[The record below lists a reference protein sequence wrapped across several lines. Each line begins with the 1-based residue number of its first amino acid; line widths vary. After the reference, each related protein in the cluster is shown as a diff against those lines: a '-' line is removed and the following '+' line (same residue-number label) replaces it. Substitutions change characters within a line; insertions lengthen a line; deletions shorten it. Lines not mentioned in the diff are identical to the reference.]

1 MMRLVMKFG
10 GTSVGDGPRIRN
22 VARLARKYYDE
33 GNEVIVVASAM
44 TGVTD
49 KLYEMAQIAKDTCSA
64 ADVEQHF
71 DALAKRH
78 EAAIVD
84 AIDDDRVRQEVRAEI
99 GQRLSELKNALVGVC
114 YLGELTNRSL
124 AYIYSFGERMCVPI
138 LSGSLRSMGVKSR
151 SLTGGEAGLI
161 TDSRYESARPDP
173 ITNVKVKERLL
184 PLLKEG
190 SIPVVTG
197 FVAADSKGIITVLGR
212 GGSDYSAS
220 ILGAAVDADEIWI
233 YTDVNGIMTTDPRLC
248 PEARTLP
255 VVTYLEAME
264 MSYFGAKVLHPKT
277 IEPAVKKGIP
287 VKVLNTFQPDHP
299 GTVVLMKDTS
309 GNGSPIKAVTMIKN
323 IGLIN
328 ISGAGLSGT
337 PGIAGRIF
345 TALGNEEINI
355 IMISQA
361 SSEFNV
367 SMAIDGAQV
376 DRALAALRKEFNGEI
391 EKDLTCDSN
400 VCVVA
405 VVGAGMAGSPGTA
418 GKVFTALGLHGIN
431 IRMISQGSSEANIS
445 FVINKDDASKAVKVL
460 HDEFELHKL

>member
-1 MMRLVMKFG
+1 MRIVMKYG
-10 GTSVGDGPRIRN
+10 GTSVGDGRKIRN
-22 VARLARKYYDE
+22 VAGLAKRYYDD
-33 GNEVIVVASAM
+33 GNEVVVVASAM

-49 KLYEMAQIAKDTCSA
+49 RLYEMAQVARDTCNAS
-64 ADVEQHF
+64 DIEQHF
-71 DALAKRH
+71 TALAARH

-84 AIDDDRVRQEVRAEI
+84 AIRDGAIRDEIRAEI
-99 GQRLSELKNALVGVC
+99 TQRLSELKNALVGVC

-138 LSGSLRSMGVKSR
+138 LSGSLRDLGMKSKHL
-151 SLTGGEAGLI
+151 SGGEAGVI
-161 TDSRYESARPDP
+161 TDSRYESARLDP
-173 ITNVKVKERLL
+173 VTDVKVKESLM
-184 PLLKEG
+184 PLLKAG
-190 SIPVVTG
+190 FIPVVTG
-197 FVAADSKGIITVLGR
+197 FVAADKKGVITVLGR

-220 ILGAAVDADEIWI
+220 IIGAAIDATEIWI
-233 YTDVNGIMTTDPRLC
+233 YTDVNGIMTTDPRLV

-287 VKVLNTFQPDHP
+287 VKVLNTFQPEHP

-345 TALGNEEINI
+345 SALGKEDINI

-367 SMAIDGAQV
+367 SLAIDGAQADKAV
-376 DRALAALRKEFNGEI
+376 AALKAEFSDDI
-391 EKDLTCDSN
+391 VKDLACNNN

-405 VVGAGMAGSPGTA
+405 VVGAGMAGSPGIA
-418 GKVFTALGLHGIN
+418 GRVFTALGRAGVN

-445 FVINKDDASKAVKVL
+445 FVVNKDDASKAVKTL
-460 HDEFELHKL
+460 HEEFELHNL

>member
-1 MMRLVMKFG
+1 MRIVMKYG
-10 GTSVGDGPRIRN
+10 GTSVGDGRKIRN
-22 VARLARKYYDE
+22 VAGLAKRYFDD
-33 GNEVIVVASAM
+33 GNEVIVVSSAM

-49 KLYEMAQIAKDTCSA
+49 KLYEMAQVARDSCNA
-64 ADVEQHF
+64 ARIEAHF
-71 DALAKRH
+71 TELSDRH
-78 EAAIVD
+78 EAAIID
-84 AIDDDRVRQEVRAEI
+84 AINDPSIRDEVRAEI
-99 GQRLSELKNALVGVC
+99 QQRMLELKNALIGVC

-138 LSGSLRSMGVKSR
+138 LSASLRDLGMR
-151 SLTGGEAGLI
+151 SKHLSGGEAGVI
-161 TDSRYESARPDP
+161 TDSRYESARLDP
-173 ITNVKVKERLL
+173 VTDAKVKESLL
-184 PLLKEG
+184 PLLKAG
-190 SIPVVTG
+190 FIPVVTG
-197 FVAADSKGIITVLGR
+197 FVAADRKGVITVLGR

-220 ILGAAVDADEIWI
+220 IIGAAVDANEIWI
-233 YTDVNGIMTTDPRLC
+233 YTDVNGIMTTDPRLV
-248 PEARTLP
+248 PDARTLP

-299 GTVVLMKDTS
+299 GTVVVMKDTS

-345 TALGNEEINI
+345 SALGKEDINI

-367 SMAIDGAQV
+367 SLAIDGAQT
-376 DRALAALRKEFNGEI
+376 DKAMAALMAEFNDGMI
-391 EKDLTCDSN
+391 KDMTCNNN

-405 VVGAGMAGSPGTA
+405 VVGAGMAGLPGIA
-418 GKVFTALGLHGIN
+418 GRVFTALGKEGVN

-445 FVINKDDASKAVKVL
+445 FVVNKDDASKAVKVL
-460 HDEFELHKL
+460 HEEFELHRL

>member
-1 MMRLVMKFG
+1 MRIVMKFG
-10 GTSVGDGPRIRN
+10 GTSVGDGVKIRN
-22 VARLARKYYDE
+22 VAGLAKRYYDE

-49 KLYEMAQIAKDTCSA
+49 KLYEMAQVARDTCSA

-71 DALAKRH
+71 AALAGRH

-84 AIDDDRVRQEVRAEI
+84 AIRDGAIRDEVRAEI
-99 GQRLSELKNALVGVC
+99 EKRLAELKNALVGVC

-124 AYIYSFGERMCVPI
+124 AYIYSFGERMCVPV
-138 LSGSLRSMGVKSR
+138 LSASLRDLGMR
-151 SLTGGEAGLI
+151 SKHLAGGEAGVI
-161 TDSRYESARPDP
+161 TDSRYESARLDP
-173 ITNVKVKERLL
+173 VTDVRVKEALL
-184 PLLKEG
+184 PLLKAG
-190 SIPVVTG
+190 FIPVVTG
-197 FVAADSKGIITVLGR
+197 FVAADQKGVITVLGR

-220 ILGAAVDADEIWI
+220 IIGAAVDADEIWI
-233 YTDVNGIMTTDPRLC
+233 YTDVNGIMTTDPRLV
-248 PEARTLP
+248 PGARTLP

-287 VKVLNTFQPDHP
+287 VKVLNTFQPEHP
-299 GTVVLMKDTS
+299 GTVVLMRDTS

-337 PGIAGRIF
+337 PGVAGRIF
-345 TALGNEEINI
+345 SALGREDVNI

-367 SMAIDGAQV
+367 SLAVDGAQAE
-376 DRALAALRKEFNGEI
+376 RAVAALRAEFSDDVI
-391 EKDLTCDSN
+391 KDLTCNNN

-405 VVGAGMAGSPGTA
+405 VVGAGMAGNPGIA
-418 GKVFTALGLHGIN
+418 GRVFTALGRAKIN

-445 FVINKDDASKAVKVL
+445 FVVNKDEASKAVKVL
-460 HDEFELHKL
+460 HDEFELEKL

>member
-1 MMRLVMKFG
+1 MRIVMKYG
-10 GTSVGDGPRIRN
+10 GTSVGDGRKIRN
-22 VARLARKYYDE
+22 VAGLAKRYFDD

-49 KLYEMAQIAKDTCSA
+49 KLYEMAQVARDTCNA
-64 ADVEQHF
+64 AAIETHF
-71 DALAKRH
+71 AALADRH
-78 EAAIVD
+78 DAAIVD
-84 AIDDDRVRQEVRAEI
+84 AIHDKAIRDEVRAEI
-99 GQRLSELKNALVGVC
+99 TQRLSELKNALVGVC

-138 LSGSLRSMGVKSR
+138 LSASLRDLGMKSKHL
-151 SLTGGEAGLI
+151 SGGEAGVI
-161 TDSRYESARPDP
+161 TDSRYESARLDP
-173 ITNVKVKERLL
+173 VTDVKVKESLL
-184 PLLKEG
+184 PLLKAG
-190 SIPVVTG
+190 FIPVVTG
-197 FVAADSKGIITVLGR
+197 FVAADKKGVITVLGR

-220 ILGAAVDADEIWI
+220 IIGAAIDATEIWI
-233 YTDVNGIMTTDPRLC
+233 YTDVNGIMTTDPRLV

-287 VKVLNTFQPDHP
+287 VKVLNTFQPEHP
-299 GTVVLMKDTS
+299 GTVVLMKDS
-309 GNGSPIKAVTMIKN
+309 SSNGSPIKAVTMIKN

-345 TALGNEEINI
+345 SSLGKEDINI

-367 SMAIDGAQV
+367 SLAIDGAQV
-376 DRALAALRKEFNGEI
+376 DKAIAALKAEFNGEI
-391 EKDLTCDSN
+391 ARDLTCNNN

-405 VVGAGMAGSPGTA
+405 VVGAGMAGSPGIA
-418 GKVFTALGLHGIN
+418 GQVFTALGRAGVN

-445 FVINKDDASKAVKVL
+445 FVVNKDDATKAVKVL
-460 HDEFELHKL
+460 HEEFALHKL

>member
-1 MMRLVMKFG
+1 MKYG
-10 GTSVGDGPRIRN
+10 GTSVGDGRKIRN
-22 VARLARKYYDE
+22 VAGLAKRYFDD

-49 KLYEMAQIAKDTCSA
+49 KLYEMAQVARDTCNEA
-64 ADVEQHF
+64 AIETHF
-71 DALAKRH
+71 AALADRH
-78 EAAIVD
+78 DAAIVD
-84 AIDDDRVRQEVRAEI
+84 AIHDKAIRDEVRAEI
-99 GQRLSELKNALVGVC
+99 TQRLSELKNALVGIC

-138 LSGSLRSMGVKSR
+138 LSASLRDLGMKSKHL
-151 SLTGGEAGLI
+151 SGGEAGVI
-161 TDSRYESARPDP
+161 TDSRYESARLDP
-173 ITNVKVKERLL
+173 VTEVKVKESLL
-184 PLLKEG
+184 PLLKAG
-190 SIPVVTG
+190 FIPVVTG
-197 FVAADSKGIITVLGR
+197 FVAADKKGVITVLGR

-220 ILGAAVDADEIWI
+220 IIGAAIDATEIWI
-233 YTDVNGIMTTDPRLC
+233 YTDVNGIMTTDPRLV

-287 VKVLNTFQPDHP
+287 VKVLNTFQPEHP
-299 GTVVLMKDTS
+299 GTVVLMKDS
-309 GNGSPIKAVTMIKN
+309 SSNGSPIKAVTMIKN

-345 TALGNEEINI
+345 SALGKEDINI

-367 SMAIDGAQV
+367 SLAIDGVQV
-376 DRALAALRKEFNGEI
+376 DKAIAALKAEFNGEI
-391 EKDLTCDSN
+391 ARDLTCNNN

-405 VVGAGMAGSPGTA
+405 VVGAGMAGSPGIA
-418 GKVFTALGLHGIN
+418 GQVFTALGRAGVN

-445 FVINKDDASKAVKVL
+445 FVVNKDDATKAVKVL
-460 HDEFELHKL
+460 HEEFALHKL

>member
-1 MMRLVMKFG
+1 MRIVMKYG
-10 GTSVGDGPRIRN
+10 GTSVGDGRKIRN
-22 VARLARKYYDE
+22 VAGLARRYYDD

-49 KLYEMAQIAKDTCSA
+49 KLYEMAQVARDTCNA
-64 ADVEQHF
+64 ADIEAHF
-71 DALAKRH
+71 AALAARH

-84 AIDDDRVRQEVRAEI
+84 AINDPDIRDEARAEI
-99 GQRLSELKNALVGVC
+99 TQRLSELKNALVGVC

-138 LSGSLRSMGVKSR
+138 LSASLRDIGMKSKHF
-151 SLTGGEAGLI
+151 SGGEAGVI
-161 TDSRYESARPDP
+161 TDSRYESARLDP
-173 ITNVKVKERLL
+173 VTDVKVKETLL
-184 PLLKEG
+184 PLLKAG
-190 SIPVVTG
+190 FIPVVTG
-197 FVAADSKGIITVLGR
+197 FVAADKKGVITVLGR

-220 ILGAAVDADEIWI
+220 IIGAAVDADEIWI
-233 YTDVNGIMTTDPRLC
+233 YTDVNGIMTTDPRLV

-287 VKVLNTFQPDHP
+287 VKVLNTFQPEHP
-299 GTVVLMKDTS
+299 GTVVLMKDVS
-309 GNGSPIKAVTMIKN
+309 ANGSPIKAVTMIKN

-345 TALGNEEINI
+345 SALGKDDINI

-367 SMAIDGAQV
+367 SLAVDGSQAEK
-376 DRALAALRKEFNGEI
+376 AMAALKAEFSDDMI
-391 EKDLTCDSN
+391 KDMTCNNS

-405 VVGAGMAGSPGTA
+405 VVGAGMAGTPGIA
-418 GKVFTALGLHGIN
+418 GRVFTALGKAGVN

-445 FVINKDDASKAVKVL
+445 FVVSKDDAIRAVKVL
-460 HDEFELHKL
+460 HEEFELHKL

>member
-1 MMRLVMKFG
+1 MRIVMKFG
-10 GTSVGDGPRIRN
+10 GTSVGDGLKIRN
-22 VARLARKYYDE
+22 VAALAKRYYDQD
-33 GNEVIVVASAM
+33 NEVIVVASAM

-49 KLYEMAQIAKDTCSA
+49 KLFELAQVASNTCSA
-64 ADVEQHF
+64 KEIETHF
-71 DALAKRH
+71 MALSDRH
-78 EAAIVD
+78 EKAVVD
-84 AIDDDRVRQEVRAEI
+84 AIHDAAIRDEVRTEI
-99 GQRLSELKNALVGVC
+99 QQRLSELKNALIGVC

-138 LSGSLRSMGVKSR
+138 ISASLRDIGMKSKHF
-151 SLTGGEAGLI
+151 SGGEAGVI
-161 TDSRYESARPDP
+161 TDSRYESARLDP
-173 ITNVKVKERLL
+173 VTDVRVKENLL
-184 PLLKEG
+184 PLLKAG
-190 SIPVVTG
+190 FVPVVTG
-197 FVAADSKGIITVLGR
+197 FVAADKKGVITVLGR

-220 ILGAAVDADEIWI
+220 IIGAAVDADEIWI
-233 YTDVNGIMTTDPRLC
+233 YTDVNGIMTTDPRLV
-248 PEARTLP
+248 PQARTLP

-287 VKVLNTFQPDHP
+287 VKVLNTFHPEHP

-309 GNGSPIKAVTMIKN
+309 ANGHPIKAVTMIKN

-337 PGIAGRIF
+337 PGVAGRIF
-345 TALGNEEINI
+345 SALGKEDINI

-367 SMAIDGAQV
+367 SLAIDGPQV
-376 DRALAALRKEFNGEI
+376 EKAIAALKAEFNGDI
-391 EKDLTCDSN
+391 ARDLTCNNN

-405 VVGAGMAGSPGTA
+405 VVGGGMAGNPGIA
-418 GKVFTALGLHGIN
+418 GRVFTALGREKVN

-445 FVINKDDASKAVKVL
+445 FVVSKDDATRAVKVL
-460 HDEFELHKL
+460 HEEFELHKL